1 MAPTLD
7 TSTADVNTQEA
18 VVLADELSHE
28 AHDSNEGAL
37 IEAVLSVDSEP

>member
-1 MAPTLD
+1 MAPTMEA
-7 TSTADVNTQEA
+7 SPDVNTLEA

-37 IEAVLSVDSEP
+37 VEAVLSIDSEP